1 MRRRFG
7 KIIAD
12 LADQDPLIYVVVG
25 DIGYRVFD
33 EFRTRHPD
41 RFINM
46 GVCEQ
51 SMIGVSAGMALEG
64 LKPWVY
70 TITPFLIERPF
81 EQIKLDIDQ
90 QNVNVKL
97 VGYADYPTL
106 GPTHA
111 EIDAIHLM
119 KLFKTIRSFFPKNG
133 DETEAFIKQAYFMNS
148 PAFISL
154 KSDPFLD
161 RSITK
166 S

>member
-1 MRRRFG
+1 MGILENTLISVGAGLSAQGFYPFMHT
-7 KIIAD
+7 IA
-12 LADQDPLIYVVVG
+12 P
-25 DIGYRVFD
+25 
-33 EFRTRHPD
+33 
-41 RFINM
+41 FI
-46 GVCEQ
+46 
-51 SMIGVSAGMALEG
+51 
-64 LKPWVY
+64 
-70 TITPFLIERPF
+70 TERSF